1 MSVQICLANI
11 FNSTDLETFINLE
24 MSKKFVLIP
33 LQTFQ
38 DLCSSTK
45 TSGSLVT
52 GVIKSLSEDAPEKR
66 KRKAKPDKKSDKKS
80 KKAKI
85 QNTSETDESSDSD
98 IF

>member
-1 MSVQICLANI
+1 
-11 FNSTDLETFINLE
+11 

-38 DLCSSTK
+38 DLCSTTK
-45 TSGSLVT
+45 KSGSTVT

-85 QNTSETDESSDSD
+85 QNTSETDSSDSD